1 MNLLLD
7 VISPIPEFSVI
18 YENKIILS
26 SQILQSEEEKL
37 SDTIIPCYLKIN
49 KKLNISKKLQSVIVT
64 TGPGS
69 YTSLR
74 VGISF
79 ILGLYL
85 SKNIKIAGISSLNL
99 LNFKISSNS
108 NLNYGIYIES
118 AKDQKFICYKLPN
131 QKFKHIKLS
140 SNGFE
145 KYDDLKKIDFL
156 YYNCNKINS
165 SKYNSKQIQYSIKK
179 NILNNLNKIK
189 YNNDSDTLM
198 PVYISNNQILD

>member
-18 YENKIILS
+18 YENKIIVS

-85 SKNIKIAGISSLNL
+85 SKNIKIAVFSFVIFVSSLYDSSL
-99 LNFKISSNS
+99 KSSVSTPQGICVLIKQKEYLWEKIQ
-108 NLNYGIYIES
+108 E
-118 AKDQKFICYKLPN
+118 D
-131 QKFKHIKLS
+131 
-140 SNGFE
+140 
-145 KYDDLKKIDFL
+145 
-156 YYNCNKINS
+156 
-165 SKYNSKQIQYSIKK
+165 
-179 NILNNLNKIK
+179 
-189 YNNDSDTLM
+189 
-198 PVYISNNQILD
+198 

>member
-37 SDTIIPCYLKIN
+37 SDTIIPSYLKIN
-49 KKLNISKKLQSVIVT
+49 KKLNISKNLQSVIVT
-64 TGPGS
+64 TGPGA

-118 AKDQKFICYKLPN
+118 AKDQKFICYKLSN
-131 QKFKHIKLS
+131 QKFKHIKLNG
-140 SNGFE
+140 NGFE

-156 YYNCNKINS
+156 YYNCNKIDS
-165 SKYNSKQIQYSIKK
+165 SKYNCKQIQYSIKK

>member
-1 MNLLLD
+1 MRG
-7 VISPIPEFSVI
+7 
-18 YENKIILS
+18 
-26 SQILQSEEEKL
+26 
-37 SDTIIPCYLKIN
+37 IN

-108 NLNYGIYIES
+108 NLNYGIYI
-118 AKDQKFICYKLPN
+118 
-131 QKFKHIKLS
+131 
-140 SNGFE
+140 
-145 KYDDLKKIDFL
+145 DLL
-156 YYNCNKINS
+156 
-165 SKYNSKQIQYSIKK
+165 
-179 NILNNLNKIK
+179 
-189 YNNDSDTLM
+189 
-198 PVYISNNQILD
+198 